1 VNQHAA
7 RANIY
12 APLQVLIYSDN
23 AGTRNKI
30 KQALGR
36 LPDTDMAPVDFVEA
50 ATHPAVMRQ
59 VASGKID
66 LAILD
71 GEASPAGG
79 LGVAKQLKDELL
91 QCLPIVVLAG
101 RVQDAWLA
109 GWSKADAVVTHPID
123 PIELSSAVVPLLRS
137 RLIAWRPA
145 GPAANPLCG
154 GF

>member
-1 VNQHAA
+1 M
-7 RANIY
+7 Y
-12 APLQVLIYSDN
+12 APLRVLIYSDN

-50 ATHPAVMRQ
+50 ATHPAVMQ
-59 VASGKID
+59 QMTSGKID

-109 GWSKADAVVTHPID
+109 RWSKADAVVTHPID
-123 PIELSSAVVPLLRS
+123 PIELSSTVVPLLRS
-137 RLIAWRPA
+137 QLIA
-145 GPAANPLCG
+145 
-154 GF
+154 